1 MKEIRWPALLL
12 FKLFSDIIVYKYILK
27 IDRKIYFFCFISLFL
42 LKYNHNNYYKY
53 MSDSVIIFLLI
64 VLVLALGFLIY
75 LFFKKFSNNDNGDK
89 LLVLTEKMSELGR
102 QNESLRQEL
111 DRKLSE
117 TNRVNQESMH
127 KSTQIIQGI
136 TGQSAKLISD
146 ITEKLTKLDETNKQV
161 ISFSEQLN
169 NLEKVLT
176 NQKKRGNLGEAGL
189 KLVLENIL
197 PPTAYKLQ
205 YQFKDGEIV
214 DAVIVTKEGLIPV
227 DAKFSLDNYSR
238 ILNESNPDK
247 KTVLEKDFKNDL
259 KKRIDET
266 AKYIKVKEGTMNFA
280 LMFIP
285 AEAIYYDLLVN
296 EVGAVKV
303 NTRSLIDYAYNERR
317 VIIVSPTTFAAYLQT
332 ILQGL
337 RAMQIEEGAKSIKK
351 NVESLGR
358 HLLSYDDFMKKL
370 GNSMST
376 SVSQYNQAY
385 KEFKKIDKDVARI
398 ADGKSE
404 IEILEIDKPKSQD

>member
-1 MKEIRWPALLL
+1 MTIA
-12 FKLFSDIIVYKYILK
+12 
-27 IDRKIYFFCFISLFL
+27 
-42 LKYNHNNYYKY
+42 
-53 MSDSVIIFLLI
+53 VIILLI
-64 VLVLALGFLIY
+64 ILIASVGFLIY
-75 LFFKKFSNNDNGDK
+75 SFFKNASGGKSDEK
-89 LLVLTEKMSELGR
+89 LLILAEKLSELSR
-102 QNESLRQEL
+102 QNENLRQEL

-117 TNRVNQESMH
+117 THKANQESAY
-127 KSTQIIQGI
+127 KSSQLMQGI
-136 TGQSAKLISD
+136 SNQSSKQIAE

-169 NLEKVLT
+169 NLERVLT

-197 PPTAYKLQ
+197 PPTAYTLQ
-205 YQFKDGEIV
+205 YQFKDGDTV
-214 DAVIVTKEGLIPV
+214 DAVITTKEGLIPV
-227 DAKFSLDNYSR
+227 DAKFSLDNYNR
-238 ILNESNPDK
+238 ILNENDADK
-247 KTVLEKDFKNDL
+247 KLVLEKEFRNDL

-266 AKYIKVKEGTMNFA
+266 AKYIRVKEGTMDFA

-285 AEAIYYDLLVN
+285 AEAIYYDLLIN

-303 NTRSLIDYAYNERR
+303 NTRSLVDYAFGEKR

-337 RAMQIEEGAKSIKK
+337 RALQIEEGAKNIRK
-351 NVESLGR
+351 NVESLSR

-376 SVSQYNQAY
+376 TVNHYNSAY

-398 ADGKSE
+398 TEKKSDLE
-404 IEILEIDKPKSQD
+404 TLEIDKPRG

>member
-1 MKEIRWPALLL
+1 MPT
-12 FKLFSDIIVYKYILK
+12 FVII
-27 IDRKIYFFCFISLFL
+27 LFL
-42 LKYNHNNYYKY
+42 
-53 MSDSVIIFLLI
+53 VILI
-64 VLVLALGFLIY
+64 ALVGFLIF
-75 LFFKKFSNNDNGDK
+75 LFLKNLGSNKSDDK
-89 LLVLTEKMSELGR
+89 LLVLAEKLSELSR
-102 QNESLRQEL
+102 QNENLRQEL

-117 TNRVNQESMH
+117 TNRANQEQAH
-127 KSTQIIQGI
+127 KSSELIQGI
-136 TGQSAKLISD
+136 SNQSSRLIAD

-205 YQFKDGEIV
+205 YQFKDGDIV
-214 DAVIVTKEGLIPV
+214 DAVIITKEGLIPV

-238 ILNESNPDK
+238 ILNESDIEK
-247 KTVLEKDFKNDL
+247 KASLEKDFRNDL

-266 AKYIKVKEGTMNFA
+266 SKYIREKEGTMNFA

-303 NTRSLIDYAYNERR
+303 NTRSLVDYAYGEKR

-337 RAMQIEEGAKSIKK
+337 RALQIEEGAKNIRK
-351 NVESLGR
+351 NVESLSR
-358 HLLSYDDFMKKL
+358 HLLSYDDFMKRL
-370 GNSMST
+370 GGSMATTVSHYNS
-376 SVSQYNQAY
+376 AY

-398 ADGKSE
+398 TETKSE
-404 IEILEIDKPKSQD
+404 VEILELDKPKN